1 MRDQILD
8 ELIQIE
14 TWDRWKAHLYHL
26 RENKDYADAEAIFNE
41 FKITKPN
48 KK

>member
-1 MRDQILD
+1 MREQILD

-14 TWDRWKAHLYHL
+14 TWDWWKTHLYNL

-41 FKITKPN
+41 FKITKPD